1 MRNTE
6 PPWGRGAPSRRQAPK
21 ADVLRLALYLLFLGS
36 PRCAPALPS
45 CKEEEYP
52 VGSECCPKCSPG
64 YHVRQACGELTG
76 TVCVPCPPRTY
87 TAHHNGLSEC
97 LPCRVCDPAMGLVT
111 RQNCSRTENT
121 LCGCSPGHFCEDG
134 DHCAACRS
142 HTLCRPGQRVQ
153 QRGTE
158 RQDTVCQDCPPRTF
172 SPSGSLEECQPW
184 TQCSGW
190 LRTQTQPGTSSS
202 DVTCSSKMP
211 VVLGCL
217 VAVVFIPLGLVMVY
231 VWRRA
236 NTRGAVA
243 KVMVSPSR
251 RHRTL
256 RAKPR
261 SCPFCRT
268 SPRWPWR
275 RRHPSSQGGTRT
287 ADPQAPGP
295 LRHLSSC

>member
-6 PPWGRGAPSRRQAPK
+6 PPWGWGAPSRRPAPK

-45 CKEEEYP
+45 CKEEEFP
-52 VGSECCPKCSPG
+52 VGTECCPKCSPG

-121 LCGCSPGHFCEDG
+121 LCGCSRGHFCEDG

-142 HTLCRPGQRVQ
+142 HTLCPPGQRVQ
-153 QRGTE
+153 ERGTE
-158 RQDTVCQDCPPRTF
+158 RQDTVCQDCPPETF

-184 TQCSGW
+184 TKCSGW
-190 LRTQTQPGTSSS
+190 FTTETPGTSSS
-202 DVTCSSKMP
+202 DVTCSSKTP
-211 VVLGCL
+211 QLLWGLIFVI
-217 VAVVFIPLGLVMVY
+217 ASVFILGLVIY
-231 VWRRA
+231 KRKRRKA
-236 NTRGAVA
+236 SGAKA
-243 KVMVSPSR
+243 KREARDTEGEATV
-251 RHRTL
+251 L
-256 RAKPR
+256 
-261 SCPFCRT
+261 
-268 SPRWPWR
+268 
-275 RRHPSSQGGTRT
+275 
-287 ADPQAPGP
+287 QAPPDVTTVAVEETAPKFPGRDP
-295 LRHLSSC
+295 NR